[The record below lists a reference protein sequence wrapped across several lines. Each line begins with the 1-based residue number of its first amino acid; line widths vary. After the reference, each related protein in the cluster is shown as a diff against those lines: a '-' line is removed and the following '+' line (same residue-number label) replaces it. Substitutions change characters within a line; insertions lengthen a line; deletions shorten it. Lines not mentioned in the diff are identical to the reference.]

1 LTFQEPKKENLK
13 AKIYELEL
21 TVTLKLSDTCIG
33 TPVILR
39 RVTSLE
45 LI

>member
-1 LTFQEPKKENLK
+1 MK
-13 AKIYELEL
+13 AKIVDFE
-21 TVTLKLSDTCIG
+21 TNSKKKISVTCIE